1 MYDHPAYVEVREAM
15 ERRWAQYRS
24 EMVEST
30 FAWADDGPLADPAL
44 FDGVWA
50 PWRDRA
56 GPRATYAGLASGGA
70 AELVASPKATP
81 GSSMM
86 VTTVAVGLL
95 SFVLGASLSRWKR
108 PRHAYLPIAEDY

>member
-1 MYDHPAYVEVREAM
+1 MPRVDGKALAKRVTRVCGRAC
-15 ERRWAQYRS
+15 RARS
-24 EMVEST
+24 
-30 FAWADDGPLADPAL
+30 
-44 FDGVWA
+44 GVWA

-56 GPRATYAGLASGGA
+56 GPRATYVGLAPPGA

>member
-1 MYDHPAYVEVREAM
+1 M
-15 ERRWAQYRS
+15 EQRWAQYRS

-44 FDGVWA
+44 FDGMWA
-50 PWRDRA
+50 PWRDKA
-56 GPRATYAGLASGGA
+56 GPRATYSGLASSGE